1 MRYQLLPPQKR
12 ADWLQSHFSVWTK
25 KPLSGEY
32 ASHFGLELRW
42 RNSSPLV
49 GSSNRPT
56 SHSAKGFFFFFSGWK
71 FQSIPELVVHQMFF
85 GQRNIVQQ
93 TPEMNDMMILRDNFC
108 TDCGQQG
115 GLTSIPSG
123 TFFDQQKAEVETR
136 TFFVSLKTNHG
147 FLAKVYKDSELKKL

>member
-1 MRYQLLPPQKR
+1 
-12 ADWLQSHFSVWTK
+12 
-25 KPLSGEY
+25 
-32 ASHFGLELRW
+32 
-42 RNSSPLV
+42 
-49 GSSNRPT
+49 
-56 SHSAKGFFFFFSGWK
+56 
-71 FQSIPELVVHQMFF
+71 MFF

-136 TFFVSLKTNHG
+136 TFFGKPENKSWIFSQGLQG
-147 FLAKVYKDSELKKL
+147 FRVTL

>member
-1 MRYQLLPPQKR
+1 MRDYCHPPKRLVDFKAISLCGRKNRSQVNMHHILVWSWGGGTPPPWLDRQTDPLPIVP
-12 ADWLQSHFSVWTK
+12 
-25 KPLSGEY
+25 
-32 ASHFGLELRW
+32 
-42 RNSSPLV
+42 
-49 GSSNRPT
+49 
-56 SHSAKGFFFFFSGWK
+56 KGVFFFPGWK

-136 TFFVSLKTNHG
+136 IFFVSLKTNHG
-147 FLAKVYKDSELKKL
+147 FLAKAYKDSELKNM

>member
-1 MRYQLLPPQKR
+1 
-12 ADWLQSHFSVWTK
+12 
-25 KPLSGEY
+25 
-32 ASHFGLELRW
+32 
-42 RNSSPLV
+42 
-49 GSSNRPT
+49 
-56 SHSAKGFFFFFSGWK
+56 
-71 FQSIPELVVHQMFF
+71 MFF
-85 GQRNIVQQ
+85 GQRNIVEQ

-123 TFFDQQKAEVETR
+123 TFFDQQKAEIETG